1 MKINLIYEILLKYDK
16 FNYRSRLKIELFLN
30 FVIQSDINLQI
41 FKIMTKEIALRVG
54 LGVGAIIAGVLAKSL
69 LFPNKNQKKESNPQ

>member
-1 MKINLIYEILLKYDK
+1 
-16 FNYRSRLKIELFLN
+16 
-30 FVIQSDINLQI
+30 
-41 FKIMTKEIALRVG
+41 MTKEIALRVG